1 MSEFLVE
8 FYLSRTDA
16 AALGRSVRRA
26 RLAAEEQTRQG
37 RPVRY
42 LRSMYLPDD
51 ETCFVLYE
59 AEASDAARRAAALA
73 TIGYERVSEVI
84 GDTRPGNGPDGG
96 DTDGGHPNSR
106 QS

>member
-8 FYLSRTDA
+8 FYISRTDA
-16 AALGRSVRRA
+16 AARGRSVRRA

-59 AEASDAARRAAALA
+59 AESAEAARRAAALA
-73 TIGYERVSEVI
+73 AIAFEQVSEVI
-84 GDTRPGNGPDGG
+84 GDGGN
-96 DTDGGHPNSR
+96 TDGGHPDSGP
-106 QS
+106 S